1 MDAYKAYRYYLAI
14 KLHFTT
20 DKFNVFAN
28 HGAVKY
34 SRERFNNRNDRY
46 IFDKL
51 SRKFKSDKEYIHFL
65 ACNYMYGNPDVV
77 YSGQEAEDNYIEYTR
92 IKQSITKIFSDDTN
106 IILRE
111 LEKTNSDLNFT
122 NNQLPIIITLYLSN
136 KIKLESLRILDD
148 RFNLLHNLKMENQT
162 LYKMFDDLFRVVEK
176 SKGFVKYDNTK
187 TNPIIE
193 NLIEEIENFKNEQN
207 LQETS
212 I

>member
-1 MDAYKAYRYYLAI
+1 MDGYKAYRYYLAI

-20 DKFNVFAN
+20 DKFNVFTN

-34 SRERFNNRNDRY
+34 SRERFSNRNDRY

-51 SRKFKSDKEYIHFL
+51 ARKFKTDKEYIQFL
-65 ACNYMYGNPDVV
+65 ASNYMYGNPDVV
-77 YSGQEAEDNYIEYTR
+77 YSGQEAEDNYIEYIR
-92 IKQSITKIFSDDTN
+92 IKQSITKIFNDDTQ

-111 LEKTNSDLNFT
+111 FEKNNINCT
-122 NNQLPIIITLYLSN
+122 NNQLPIIISLYISN

-148 RFNLLHNLKMENQT
+148 KLNLLHNLKMENQT
-162 LYKMFDDLFRVVEK
+162 LYKMFDDLLRVVEK

-193 NLIEEIENFKNEQN
+193 NLFKEVDNFKNEQN
-207 LQETS
+207 LQEAAQ
-212 I
+212 